1 MRVGVVGAGAI
12 GGFIAAALARAGV
25 AVAIVARG
33 PHLAAVRAGGLCVDS
48 DLGRFCA
55 NVEAAGD
62 VRELG
67 AFDVLLLTF
76 KSHDWPA
83 LLPQLAP
90 FAGSSTTVVT
100 MQNGLP
106 FWYVRRPPLES
117 VDPGGRIGA
126 LFADEQV
133 LGGVVHVSGHI
144 AQPGRIRQS
153 GGMRYVLGE
162 PAGGM
167 SARVER
173 LVELLAGA
181 GLSPQA
187 DPDIRATVWL
197 KLVNN
202 VGLNPVSAL
211 RRLTIKPML
220 ADPIA
225 RAEVHD
231 LMTEAL
237 HVGQALGVVHDVDI
251 DARIDYAAR
260 LDDVKTSMLQDYER
274 GRTLEIEPILGS
286 VIELADRYGVA
297 VERIRTVRA
306 ALHAAQAER
315 VADG

>member
-48 DLGRFCA
+48 DLGSFCA

-62 VRELG
+62 LRELG